1 MAFLSNEQKFF
12 WAKNLPSTEHISPG
26 FYIPQ
31 TIHRNM
37 KKNFVPFGSNVEK
50 KPKVEFSNVPLNHS
64 NNIYLI
70 NSDKYQF
77 FHGKKRNKN
86 NNKKKI
92 RIIKNPENEKD
103 LKDNCMIIQHLKNK
117 TSSNINNNKI
127 MYPKITIDSYN
138 QTSSSNINDNKEN
151 FEIKTE
157 KSNTKKNNLSKTT
170 TENWYSRVR
179 TKYNNELLLEFDR
192 DKNLNKRAFISSIP
206 GKERSYGYI
215 IEKNGDMIPKENPDN
230 QQIFSGLG
238 KDTVGPGNYDIN
250 IKWNKT
256 LSLWSKSKTKR
267 FSSKERKE
275 ENLKDFENNMAEK
288 DKYSKTFSTDFFINA
303 KKYKLK
309 NKLNI
314 NTFFIGNTKEAL
326 IKPNGDFITKNFD
339 RPGRADT
346 FFINKL
352 NILNPGPGYYYEDDK
367 LSCMKILRLN
377 KKTKK
382 NFNFGSDAQRFDNI
396 EDDIINY
403 KLSEPKEIYKKKLKE
418 MKLKS
423 PLPTTYF
430 KDDLKK
436 INYLKEKFKSS
447 QKEFRFKHI
456 W

>member
-31 TIHRNM
+31 TVHRKM

-50 KPKVEFSNVPLNHS
+50 KTKVEFSNVPLNHS
-64 NNIYLI
+64 KNIYLL
-70 NSDKYQF
+70 NSGKYKF
-77 FHGKKRNKN
+77 FQGKKGNKN
-86 NNKKKI
+86 NNRKKI
-92 RIIKNPENEKD
+92 KIIKYLENEKD
-103 LKDNCMIIQHLKNK
+103 LKNNCMIIKNLKN
-117 TSSNINNNKI
+117 NISFVDNKI
-127 MYPKITIDSYN
+127 IYPKIAIDSYN
-138 QTSSSNINDNKEN
+138 QTSSNNIKDNKEN
-151 FEIKTE
+151 SVSKSEKTI
-157 KSNTKKNNLSKTT
+157 SHKNNLSKTI

-230 QQIFSGLG
+230 PQIFSGLG
-238 KDTVGPGNYDIN
+238 IDTVGPGNYDLN

-267 FSSKERKE
+267 FSPKERKK

-288 DKYSKTFSTDFFINA
+288 DKYSKTFSSDFFINA

-309 NKLNI
+309 NRLNI

-339 RPGRADT
+339 RPGRVDN
-346 FFINKL
+346 FLINKL
-352 NILNPGPGYYYEDDK
+352 NVLNPGPGYYYEDDK
-367 LSCMKILRLN
+367 WSCMKIIRLP

-382 NFNFGSDAQRFDNI
+382 NFNFGSDAQRFENI
-396 EDDIINY
+396 DDDILNY
-403 KLSEPKEIYKKKLKE
+403 KMNEPKEIYKKKLKE

-436 INYLKEKFKSS
+436 INYLKEKFKSA